1 MLDLWQVLIK
11 CPFPT
16 PFFVAQNPWR
26 FLLSQPLCLGMRRA
40 VETNQSVGASCVVE
54 KDPQFSF
61 KVTSSQ
67 PSSLPRTPGVKAG
80 LWGVG

>member
-1 MLDLWQVLIK
+1 MLDPWQVLIK

-16 PFFVAQNPWR
+16 LFFVAQNPWR
-26 FLLSQPLCLGMRRA
+26 FLLSRPLCLGVRRA
-40 VETNQSVGASCVVE
+40 VETNESVRASHVVE

-61 KVTSSQ
+61 KVTSFQ
-67 PSSLPRTPGVKAG
+67 PSGLPRTPGVKAG